1 MPPLAAPWRRDRRL
15 PLWPPWPWD
24 GAACCFSPPRR
35 WRWSYLEHAH
45 PGEEEA
51 SPPGGPPASS
61 PCAELE
67 LAFHDLSEHAGFP
80 VTRAGQAVALLRDL
94 GLADLGKRFSRLS
107 SRRRGAAHPDA
118 PFLADLRR
126 SLEGLDSGFVA
137 STAAAFLEA
146 GRSVQRQADD
156 PQSGCRSGPASHPSS
171 TSTSDSVELGSS
183 EDLEGPYALQS
194 PADPLGG
201 ITMPEQQLPTGGDLF
216 KDVRVSGAPSDV
228 VPENLPGDGST
239 ASGFI
244 AVTLE
249 YDKARLDGA
258 ALGTTDLASAEDTG
272 SSLSDE
278 GGARP
283 AVTQDLIQD
292 PPTSIES
299 YLDPG
304 KPFFEP
310 LFKAKIQDFPYNLD
324 HVKAMFQTEP
334 PLHLVLPPPGGMLE
348 FVEMPTGRT
357 SALDDEASD
366 TSDHAKDR
374 QRRALVDLQA
384 AIIRARAAS
393 RERPKEKRG

>member
-1 MPPLAAPWRRDRRL
+1 MGGRAASSTRSSSPAGEPAKLCL
-15 PLWPPWPWD
+15 PLRPH
-24 GAACCFSPPRR
+24 GAATAVCPSGRLGHGTAPLLLFTSEALALV
-35 WRWSYLEHAH
+35 LEHAH
-45 PGEEEA
+45 LGEEEA
-51 SPPGGPPASS
+51 SPLGGPPASS

-201 ITMPEQQLPTGGDLF
+201 ITMPEQQLPTGGDLIF
-216 KDVRVSGAPSDV
+216 WR
-228 VPENLPGDGST
+228 
-239 ASGFI
+239 
-244 AVTLE
+244 
-249 YDKARLDGA
+249 
-258 ALGTTDLASAEDTG
+258 
-272 SSLSDE
+272 SL
-278 GGARP
+278 
-283 AVTQDLIQD
+283 
-292 PPTSIES
+292 
-299 YLDPG
+299 
-304 KPFFEP
+304 
-310 LFKAKIQDFPYNLD
+310 
-324 HVKAMFQTEP
+324 
-334 PLHLVLPPPGGMLE
+334 
-348 FVEMPTGRT
+348 
-357 SALDDEASD
+357 
-366 TSDHAKDR
+366 
-374 QRRALVDLQA
+374 
-384 AIIRARAAS
+384 
-393 RERPKEKRG
+393 